1 MFRESQIGLSHVT
14 SPYDE
19 TISPVPLG
27 LAQTL
32 SALNTRRGEE
42 EEVVSE
48 MEVGVEEETDD
59 DDIPI
64 YSKVHIKVKYST

>member
-1 MFRESQIGLSHVT
+1 MSHVT

-32 SALNTRRGEE
+32 SALNTRRE

-48 MEVGVEEETDD
+48 MEVGVKEETDD

-64 YSKVHIKVKYST
+64 YSKVHIKVKYSP

>member
-42 EEVVSE
+42 VVSE

-64 YSKVHIKVKYST
+64 YSKVHIKVKYSP